1 MASRSN
7 RSRVTP
13 GTGVFPPTYL
23 VAIRLL
29 FSLGTVMWYSE
40 FEAVYQTFSGLEEV
54 ADEMIEALG
63 EDAWD
68 PGKARTAL
76 SERPANRERY
86 VDFVMPVLMRRLA
99 IQGWY
104 GTDFSNSAHYED
116 VDLSS
121 MPSFW
126 RQKPIALSS
135 GKHFDIVQ
143 RAQYVGEVTFR
154 LGSANASNC
163 AALVLFAFYLV
174 FVAEVLQAV
183 MGRPNPLFKHE
194 VRTTADAWSL
204 VRWQWTY
211 ELVMTI
217 FGIRLMNQLKQRY
230 RPEPLKLPPAGV
242 PITGGVFLID
252 FDRIVVCP
260 LVFATVSSVFVFEPG
275 FYIAALGCI
284 WTVALIIARNL
295 RLLSHYTT
303 PYQSAMSFYPAYL
316 LRHPLAIHI
325 VNRSYPKSLA
335 ATGSI

>member
-143 RAQYVGEVTFR
+143 RAQYVGEVVHNYTWLHR
-154 LGSANASNC
+154 LDESCS
-163 AALVLFAFYLV
+163 
-174 FVAEVLQAV
+174 E
-183 MGRPNPLFKHE
+183 RWNPLRLFSKAQSAGPFRRTR
-194 VRTTADAWSL
+194 RTTTPTFVHGDQRKMRTGQAWSAD
-204 VRWQWTY
+204 
-211 ELVMTI
+211 
-217 FGIRLMNQLKQRY
+217 G
-230 RPEPLKLPPAGV
+230 
-242 PITGGVFLID
+242 
-252 FDRIVVCP
+252 
-260 LVFATVSSVFVFEPG
+260 SS
-275 FYIAALGCI
+275 ADC
-284 WTVALIIARNL
+284 
-295 RLLSHYTT
+295 
-303 PYQSAMSFYPAYL
+303 
-316 LRHPLAIHI
+316 
-325 VNRSYPKSLA
+325 
-335 ATGSI
+335 